1 MYTLTENKVG
11 LGIDIDET
19 PTLTQEDIDFLLTRG
34 DFFDKL
40 DEMYQDSIKNESEID
55 FQVRRAMNEEF
66 LEEMLK
72 Q

>member
-1 MYTLTENKVG
+1 MYTLTEDKVG

>member
-1 MYTLTENKVG
+1 
-11 LGIDIDET
+11 
-19 PTLTQEDIDFLLTRG
+19 
-34 DFFDKL
+34 
-40 DEMYQDSIKNESEID
+40 MYQDSIKNESEID